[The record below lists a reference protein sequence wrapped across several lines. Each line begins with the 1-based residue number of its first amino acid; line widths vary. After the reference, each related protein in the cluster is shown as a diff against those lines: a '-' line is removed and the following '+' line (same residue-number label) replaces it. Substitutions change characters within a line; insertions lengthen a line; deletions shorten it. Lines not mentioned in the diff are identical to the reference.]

1 MEAPVGMW
9 IQSGTTPNKTSRK
22 YNSARQFLHNFRQ
35 DLTLRGARWGL
46 SDRFLYLLAHCWCPG
61 TALGT
66 TLGHQKE
73 HLGPPWRTFA
83 ARNQKTT
90 KKKTFWGPVL
100 KPRLADFSV
109 FLGFAFTCLSEVAGD
124 VQMTPKCLEKVC
136 PKYTF

>member
-9 IQSGTTPNKTSRK
+9 IQSGTTPSKTSQK
-22 YNSARQFLHNFRQ
+22 YHSAHHFLHNFRQ

-83 ARNQKTT
+83 ARHQKQQ
-90 KKKTFWGPVL
+90 KRSLFGYLFCSPDL
-100 KPRLADFSV
+100 MIFSF
-109 FLGFAFTCLSEVAGD
+109 FLSFAFTCLSEVAGD